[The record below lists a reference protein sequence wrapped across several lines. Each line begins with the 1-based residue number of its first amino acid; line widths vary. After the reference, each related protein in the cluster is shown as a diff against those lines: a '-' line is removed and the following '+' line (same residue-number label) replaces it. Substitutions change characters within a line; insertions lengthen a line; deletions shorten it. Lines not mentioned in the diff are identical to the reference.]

1 MKVIQKITLVFLFLL
16 LFGQMQ
22 SQLHAEGYI
31 ISTGDRLFLLVLGYE
46 GYNQTLYVRPDGKIS
61 YFDGEIQAAGRTI
74 EELAKELESRLA
86 KFIQNPVVIISPIPR
101 EKEIFIYGQVKLPSR
116 YPFTIQQKL
125 SLLQALAMAGGT
137 LEESADL
144 RNVMVIRNDG
154 NLEKYNLEEI
164 REKEPVDLYS
174 GDTVYVP
181 ELAQIE
187 VAGNVQKPGK
197 FWVKDKVSVDH
208 ALAKSGGPL
217 QDEADLSNLIIYRAN
232 GEKIRI
238 SVTDE
243 FWRADDNHKTK
254 SLVNEVNME
263 NYVLHAGDILYVPN
277 AYKTEMINVLGYVHN
292 PGSYKIRRPVT
303 PLEALALAGGV
314 RMEAA
319 DLEKVKIRKT
329 DGSVQLVDITLYY
342 EDMQSSPDIEL
353 YPGDIIEVPKRF
365 QINWSSLV
373 LTLLSIASI
382 TISLVS
388 R

>member
-1 MKVIQKITLVFLFLL
+1 MKVIQKISLGFLL
-16 LFGQMQ
+16 LLLFWQAQ
-22 SQLHAEGYI
+22 NQLYAEGYI

-101 EKEIFIYGQVKLPSR
+101 DKEIFVYGQVKLPSR

-144 RNVMVIRNDG
+144 RKIMVIRNDG
-154 NLEKYNLEEI
+154 NLETYNLEEI
-164 REKEPVDLYS
+164 REKELVDLYS

-181 ELAQIE
+181 ELAKIE
-187 VAGNVQKPGK
+187 VAGNVQNPGK
-197 FWVKDKVSVDH
+197 FWVKDKVRVDH
-208 ALAKSGGPL
+208 ALVKVGGPL
-217 QDEADLSNLIIYRAN
+217 QNEADLSNLIIYRAN
-232 GEKIRI
+232 GEKIQI
-238 SVTDE
+238 SATDE
-243 FWRADDNHKTK
+243 FWKADD
-254 SLVNEVNME
+254 NME

-292 PGSYKIRRPVT
+292 PGTYKIRRPVT
-303 PLEALALAGGV
+303 PLEALALAGGA

-319 DLEKVKIRKT
+319 DLKKVKVRKI

-342 EDMQSSPDIEL
+342 EEVQSLPDIKL
-353 YPGDIIEVPKRF
+353 YPGDTIEIPKRF